1 MLPARHCSLLERTD
15 LTSERAW
22 QQVSAEAQAECEE
35 GFRAYI
41 EPVSNRTFEGATL
54 EAVKAAVPASANGAA
69 VLFIADTTAMTLP
82 DHPILVVDLLKDN
95 GGPPFR
101 CIPAELW
108 AVDNNL
114 NIANMGWDDFATA
127 LDEDGV
133 YRGLRADCGKSGCS
147 EGAGSQR
154 ACFSAARY
162 GGVRNPV

>member
-1 MLPARHCSLLERTD
+1 MRMLPAGNCSLLVRTD
-15 LTSERAW
+15 FTSEQAW
-22 QQVSAEAQAECEE
+22 HAVSAEAQAECDE

-41 EPVSNRTFEGATL
+41 EPVSDRAFEDASW
-54 EAVKAAVPASANGAA
+54 EAVKAAVPARADGAA
-69 VLFIADTTAMTLP
+69 VLVIADTTAMTLP
-82 DHPILVVDLLKDN
+82 DHPILVVDLLEDS

-133 YRGLRADCGKSGCS
+133 YRGRHD
-147 EGAGSQR
+147 
-154 ACFSAARY
+154 
-162 GGVRNPV
+162 